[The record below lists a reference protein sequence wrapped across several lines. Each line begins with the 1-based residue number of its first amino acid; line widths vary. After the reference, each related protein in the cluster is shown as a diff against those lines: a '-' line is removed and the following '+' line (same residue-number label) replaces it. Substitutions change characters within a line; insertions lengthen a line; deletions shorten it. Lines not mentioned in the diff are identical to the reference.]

1 MRLAGGWLPDCRFT
15 RSLSSRPIL
24 PLPRTG
30 DSASVRADFGLPPK
44 RPTPQSKAG
53 ASPAEAKD
61 RVYGPSTRLPVTL
74 AFGALVFAAV
84 LVAPL
89 TAAQAQDSSKDKN
102 SDPVVARANGVDIR
116 QSDLAVAEEE
126 VGSSMPQMAPDQKRD
141 YLITYLADVIVLAQA
156 ADQQKL
162 GDRDDVKHRIQF
174 ERNKVLME
182 TLLQDAGQAA
192 VTDDA
197 MHKVYD
203 DAVKQM
209 ANEEEVHA
217 RHILVPTEDEAKAI
231 EAELKKGADFATLAK
246 EKSKDPGAAEGGDLG
261 YFTKDQMVP
270 EFADVAF
277 KLDKGQIS
285 DPVKTQFGW
294 HIIKVEDKRTK
305 PTPTFDDVKSQLQT
319 YVAHRAQAELVQK
332 LRSAANIER
341 LDQPP
346 PAPPIRRRSIPP
358 RRRRN
363 KNSRFPDRPGI
374 RPPMLSHPGSAA
386 HHSASLRDALGK
398 PAKH

>member
-1 MRLAGGWLPDCRFT
+1 MPF
-15 RSLSSRPIL
+15 P
-24 PLPRTG
+24 
-30 DSASVRADFGLPPK
+30 
-44 RPTPQSKAG
+44 
-53 ASPAEAKD
+53 
-61 RVYGPSTRLPVTL
+61 RLPVTL
-74 AFGALVFAAV
+74 ALGALLFAAV
-84 LVAPL
+84 LAVPL
-89 TAAQAQDSSKDKN
+89 AASQAQDSAKDSAKDKA

-116 QSDLAVAEEE
+116 QSDLAAAEEE
-126 VGSSMPQMAPDQKRD
+126 VGSNMPQQLGPDQRRD
-141 YLITYLADVIVLAQA
+141 YLITYLGDVVVLAQA

-162 GDRDDVKHRIQF
+162 GDRDDVKHRVQF

-209 ANEEEVHA
+209 ANEQEVHA

-270 EFADVAF
+270 EFAEVAF

-305 PTPTFDDVKSQLQT
+305 PTPSFDDVKSQLQT

-346 PAPPIRRRSIPP
+346 AAPADPSTLNP
-358 RRRRN
+358 
-363 KNSRFPDRPGI
+363 
-374 RPPMLSHPGSAA
+374 AA
-386 HHSASLRDALGK
+386 PSK
-398 PAKH
+398 K

>member
-1 MRLAGGWLPDCRFT
+1 MNPANRRPAKGPRFM
-15 RSLSSRPIL
+15 
-24 PLPRTG
+24 
-30 DSASVRADFGLPPK
+30 A
-44 RPTPQSKAG
+44 
-53 ASPAEAKD
+53 
-61 RVYGPSTRLPVTL
+61 STRLPVARTPGTRLIGTQSIGAVLIGAL
-74 AFGALVFAAV
+74 AFAFLLIAFLAAPSAVVFA
-84 LVAPL
+84 
-89 TAAQAQDSSKDKN
+89 QD

-116 QSDLAVAEEE
+116 QSDLALAEDE
-126 VGSSMPQMAPDQKRD
+126 VGSSIPQQLGPDQKRD
-141 YLITYLADVIVLAQA
+141 YLITYLADVVVLAQA
-156 ADQQKL
+156 AEQQKL
-162 GDRDDVKHRIQF
+162 GDRDDVKHRILL

-182 TLLQDAGQAA
+182 MLLQDAGKAA
-192 VTDDA
+192 ATDDA

-209 ANEEEVHA
+209 GNEQEVHA

-305 PTPTFDDVKSQLQT
+305 PTPTFDEVKPQLES
-319 YVAHRAQAELVQK
+319 YVAHRAQADLVAK
-332 LRSAANIER
+332 LRSAANIQR

-346 PAPPIRRRSIPP
+346 AAPPDPSTLNP
-358 RRRRN
+358 
-363 KNSRFPDRPGI
+363 
-374 RPPMLSHPGSAA
+374 AA
-386 HHSASLRDALGK
+386 PEK
-398 PAKH
+398 K

>member
-1 MRLAGGWLPDCRFT
+1 MAST
-15 RSLSSRPIL
+15 SRPAGHAL
-24 PLPRTG
+24 GALALAVVLA
-30 DSASVRADFGLPPK
+30 ASSTIVRA
-44 RPTPQSKAG
+44 Q
-53 ASPAEAKD
+53 E
-61 RVYGPSTRLPVTL
+61 
-74 AFGALVFAAV
+74 
-84 LVAPL
+84 
-89 TAAQAQDSSKDKN
+89 

-116 QSDLAVAEEE
+116 QSDLALAEDE
-126 VGSSMPQMAPDQKRD
+126 VGASMPQMPPDQKRE
-141 YLITYLADVIVLAQA
+141 YLITYLADIIILSQA

-162 GDRDDVKHRIQF
+162 GDRDEVKHRIAF

-182 TLLQDAGQAA
+182 TLLDGAGKAA

-209 ANEEEVHA
+209 APEEEVRA
-217 RHILVPTEDEAKAI
+217 RHILVATEGEAKDI
-231 EAELKKGADFATLAK
+231 EAQLKNGADFATLAK

-270 EFADVAF
+270 EFADAAF

-294 HIIKVEDKRTK
+294 HIIKVEDKRIK
-305 PTPTFDDVKSQLQT
+305 PTPTYDEVKTQLET
-319 YVAHRAQAELVQK
+319 FVAHKAQADLVQK

-346 PAPPIRRRSIPP
+346 PP
-358 RRRRN
+358 
-363 KNSRFPDRPGI
+363 
-374 RPPMLSHPGSAA
+374 AA
-386 HHSASLRDALGK
+386 DPSSLNPAA
-398 PAKH
+398 PAKK

>member
-1 MRLAGGWLPDCRFT
+1 MA
-15 RSLSSRPIL
+15 
-24 PLPRTG
+24 
-30 DSASVRADFGLPPK
+30 
-44 RPTPQSKAG
+44 
-53 ASPAEAKD
+53 
-61 RVYGPSTRLPVTL
+61 STRPPVAQTPGARL
-74 AFGALVFAAV
+74 IGARLLGALALAA
-84 LVAPL
+84 L
-89 TAAQAQDSSKDKN
+89 TAAFLAAPSAVVFAQD

-116 QSDLAVAEEE
+116 QSDLALAEDE
-126 VGSSMPQMAPDQKRD
+126 VGSSIPQQLGPDQKRD
-141 YLITYLADVIVLAQA
+141 YLITYLADVVVLAQA

-162 GDRDDVKHRIQF
+162 GDRDDVKHRILL

-182 TLLQDAGQAA
+182 MLLQDAGKAA
-192 VTDDA
+192 ATDDA

-209 ANEEEVHA
+209 GNEQEVHA

-305 PTPTFDDVKSQLQT
+305 PTPTFDEVKPQLES
-319 YVAHRAQAELVQK
+319 YVAHRAQADLVAK
-332 LRSAANIER
+332 LRSAANIQR

-346 PAPPIRRRSIPP
+346 AAPPDPSTLNP
-358 RRRRN
+358 
-363 KNSRFPDRPGI
+363 
-374 RPPMLSHPGSAA
+374 AA
-386 HHSASLRDALGK
+386 PEK
-398 PAKH
+398 K